1 MKIAFISDA
10 HLFQTFMENYDS
22 LSDFERALN
31 EMKQKQPDLILMA
44 GDMFDYKKTATTY
57 LRHYEGEGL
66 MIRVRRI
73 LKKIKTPIYAIRG
86 NHEKEEVL
94 IGLEQTVDNF
104 HYVKNDWVDFNGTS
118 IYFMDTHFSGEL
130 YEPSVVSQILQQVVS
145 SIPPARKVSR
155 TRIILTHETFAPF
168 TNSLPREI
176 INKISKVFTWVV
188 NGHMH
193 MWNPKAYGLKNV
205 ISLPALLPSR
215 VVLGKYWMEK
225 YEWKNEEDKPKLLT
239 QESPFGYVLL
249 DVESGKLQFYPFIP
263 SKKIVEVSIDVTNLS
278 IKNVIDRF
286 KEVLEKIKKR
296 KDKDA
301 LIILPEIHGYAS
313 FMTSFIDGICREY
326 PELNI
331 GELRNNT
338 TPKMITPSGKII
350 SPPTLNVEELFA
362 NVKEEVL
369 KMADSL
375 SEKVGFEV
383 TPEIVKKI
391 LDGLYETEL
400 LEKPPSRT
408 TTRLE
413 NLFGEFLSKIPGIDK
428 PETFEDNLKDL
439 IKKVKE

>member
-1 MKIAFISDA
+1 MKIAFVSDA

-22 LSDFERALN
+22 LSDFERALT
-31 EMKQKQPDLILMA
+31 EIKQKRPDLLLMA
-44 GDMFDYKKTATTY
+44 GDMFDYKKTATAY

-130 YEPSVVSQILQQVVS
+130 YEPRIVSQILEKVAS
-145 SIPPARKVSR
+145 SIQSSRKIGKI
-155 TRIILTHETFAPF
+155 RIILTHETFAPF
-168 TNSLPREI
+168 NNSLPREI

-225 YEWKNEEDKPKLLT
+225 YEWKTKQDRPKLLT
-239 QESPFGYVLL
+239 QMSPFGYVLL
-249 DVESGKLQFYPFIP
+249 DAEKGELEFCPFTP
-263 SKKIVEVSIDVTNLS
+263 SKKIVEISIDVTNLS

-313 FMTSFIDGICREY
+313 FVTSFIERIFREY
-326 PELNI
+326 SELNI
-331 GELRNNT
+331 GGLRNNT
-338 TPKMITPSGKII
+338 IPKMITPSGKII
-350 SPPTLNVEELFA
+350 SPPTLNVEELLA
-362 NVKEEVL
+362 YVKKEIIQITG
-369 KMADSL
+369 DL
-375 SEKVGFEV
+375 SEKVGFKI
-383 TPEIVKKI
+383 TPEVVKKI
-391 LDGLYETEL
+391 LDGLHETEL

-413 NLFGEFLSKIPGIDK
+413 NLFGEILSKIPGIDK

>member
-66 MIRVRRI
+66 MIRVRRM

-145 SIPPARKVSR
+145 SIPPARKASR

-168 TNSLPREI
+168 NNSLPREI

-286 KEVLEKIKKR
+286 KEILEKIKKR

-313 FMTSFIDGICREY
+313 FMTSFIDGIFREY

-413 NLFGEFLSKIPGIDK
+413 NLFGEILSKIPDIDK

>member
-145 SIPPARKVSR
+145 SIPSARKASK
-155 TRIILTHETFAPF
+155 TRIILTHETFAPLN
-168 TNSLPREI
+168 NSLPKEI
-176 INKISKVFTWVV
+176 IDKISKVFTWVV

-215 VVLGKYWMEK
+215 VASGKYWMEK

-239 QESPFGYVLL
+239 QKSPFGYVLL
-249 DVESGKLQFYPFIP
+249 DVESRKLQFYPFIP

-286 KEVLEKIKKR
+286 KEVLEEIKKR
-296 KDKDA
+296 EDKDT

-313 FMTSFIDGICREY
+313 FTTSFIDGIFREY

-338 TPKMITPSGKII
+338 TPKVITPSGKII

-383 TPEIVKKI
+383 TPEKVKKI

-413 NLFGEFLSKIPGIDK
+413 NLFGEILSKFPDIDK